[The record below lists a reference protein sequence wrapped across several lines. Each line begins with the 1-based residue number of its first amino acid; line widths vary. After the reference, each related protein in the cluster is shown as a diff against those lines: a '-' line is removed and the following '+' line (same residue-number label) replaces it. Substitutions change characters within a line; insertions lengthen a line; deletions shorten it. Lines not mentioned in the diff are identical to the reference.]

1 MAGEFKTSI
10 VMQLVDRLTAP
21 LRRVTQSLAGIS
33 RRAGFDQVTASAQRV
48 RAALAGTIGQTLELG
63 KRLAWVGGAAAA
75 ATFGVGK
82 LVGGVAE
89 LGNEI
94 KISSERLGVGAR
106 WLQEW
111 MYVAGRFGVNNDAL
125 VDGLKELGL
134 RADEFVVTGSGGA
147 AESFERLG
155 ITVKDLRATAGETDK
170 LLDLVLSRMGK
181 IQNDAARQR
190 IFDELFGGTGGEQFV
205 AMLTQSREELAK
217 LRQAAHDNGAILSDE
232 DIEQSRAYT
241 RNMADL
247 GAMLTSIRTTVA
259 SALLPTI
266 NEWLGRLRDM
276 SKANRQAISQEIL
289 TRLRQLWAG
298 LKAVGDIVGWLSDR
312 VGGLG
317 NLVAIVAGLMA
328 TKLVFS
334 LLLAGAEMVRL
345 TRVAI
350 LFSAGLIGPVV
361 KAIASCATALLG
373 MAARAIPA
381 AIMGIRA
388 LSLALVTTPI
398 GWIILGITA
407 LAGAVYLIYRNWDS
421 IAEWFGNLWTKVK
434 AFFDRG
440 IGEIAKDL
448 LSFTPA
454 ALLMKAVDAVFELFG
469 ARPLSEI
476 GKEWVSGLW
485 DGVSKRFEQF
495 ASWIKQKVSALT
507 EWMPDWMT
515 GGNGLSQ
522 RFAAPVAG
530 APAAASLGAPALA
543 GRPSPLAMPGRADVG
558 GELRIKIDSEGRPRV
573 ASMKANGGL
582 DYSVETGLLGMVP

>member
-33 RRAGFDQVTASAQRV
+33 RRAGFDQVTASARRV
-48 RAALAGTIGQTLELG
+48 REALGGAVNQALNLG

-75 ATFGVGK
+75 ATFGIGK

-266 NEWLGRLRDM
+266 NEWLGSLRDM

-298 LKAVGDIVGWLSDR
+298 MRAFGNAVAWAADF
-312 VGGLG
+312 VGGFGRLA
-317 NLVAIVAGLMA
+317 AIVAGLLA
-328 TKLVFS
+328 GKFLLSLFLSAVAFS
-334 LLLAGAEMVRL
+334 KFAWSVGLLASKAVP
-345 TRVAI
+345 VAI
-350 LFSAGLIGPVV
+350 
-361 KAIASCATALLG
+361 TA
-373 MAARAIPA
+373 
-381 AIMGIRA
+381 IRA

-421 IAEWFGNLWTKVK
+421 IAEWFGNLWAKVK
-434 AFFDRG
+434 AFFSRG

-485 DGVSKRFEQF
+485 DGVSQRFEQF
-495 ASWIKQKVSALT
+495 TSWVKQKVGALT

-522 RFAAPVAG
+522 RFAAPAAG